1 MDVAVMQIPVHVA
14 CLHDGF
20 AAGALAALFRLDIQ
34 DIQDIQGEWIP
45 ACRPWPE
52 PEETIS
58 G

>member
-20 AAGALAALFRLDIQ
+20 AAGALAALFRLDIR
-34 DIQDIQGEWIP
+34 DIQGEWIP